1 MAKILIIDDEATIR
15 ELFRYVFEEAG
26 HEVYQAEN
34 GRLALEF
41 LAADTPD
48 FMILDIAM
56 PEMSGKEFVL
66 ELNRSIPADPRL
78 GQIPFVVMTGED
90 VMEMELNRAFA
101 ASPGFISFFPKM
113 TPPETVLAKAEEI
126 ISGAGPV

>member
-1 MAKILIIDDEATIR
+1 MARILIVDDEPTIR

-26 HEVYQAEN
+26 HEVAQAGN
-34 GRLALEF
+34 GVEALDY

-56 PEMSGKEFVL
+56 PEMSGKDFIL
-66 ELNRSIPADPRL
+66 EVNRRIPSDPRL

-101 ASPGFISFFPKM
+101 SNPGFICFFPKM
-113 TPPETVLAKAEEI
+113 TPPESVLAKAAEYV
-126 ISGAGPV
+126 GG

>member
-1 MAKILIIDDEATIR
+1 MAKVLIIDDEPTIR

-26 HEVYQAEN
+26 HTVCDAGN
-34 GRLALEF
+34 GREALDF

-66 ELNRSIPADPRL
+66 ELNRRIPADPRL
-78 GQIPFVVMTGED
+78 GRIPFVVMTGED

-101 ASPGFISFFPKM
+101 ASPGFDRFFPKM
-113 TPPETVLAKAEEI
+113 TPPETVLARAEELL
-126 ISGAGPV
+126 GAAG